1 MDFAQVTIYTTA
13 LGVDIV
19 TGALMQLGITGFE
32 IEDAGDF
39 EAFLADTQP
48 HWDYVDDSL
57 MRLKDT
63 ETNIKIYLPV
73 NEQGAQ
79 QLAAVKSALKALKDG
94 DNDHTL
100 GRLEAELCNVR
111 EEDWANNW
119 KQYFKPFEVGNRFV
133 IKPSW
138 EEYQNQTD
146 RVILEIDPSSSFGT
160 GTHHT
165 TQLCIEQ
172 LERYIEEGAFV
183 LDMGCGSGILSV
195 AALLLGAE
203 RVAAVDI
210 DQNSVKIAQENAVK
224 NGFGAPRF
232 SAVCGNV
239 LEDEAF
245 SSSLGERFY
254 DVVVANIVADV
265 IIAMCGLF
273 DRYLKQDGVLICS
286 GIISQREDE
295 VKEALEQSGFETV
308 SRHEKQDWSALVLRK
323 KERPHYGFE

>member
-1 MDFAQVTIYTTA
+1 MDFTQVTIYTTA

-19 TGALMQLGITGFE
+19 TATLMQLGINGFE

-48 HWDYVDDSL
+48 HWDYVDESL
-57 MRLKDT
+57 MRLKDA

-79 QLAAVKSALKALKDG
+79 QLAAVKDTLNTLKDG
-94 DNDHTL
+94 DTGHTL
-100 GRLEAELCNVR
+100 GRLEAELTNVR

-119 KQYFKPFEVGNRFV
+119 KQYFKPFEVGNKFV

-138 EEYQNQTD
+138 EEYNNQTD

-172 LERYIEEGAFV
+172 LEQYVKEGSLV

-195 AALLLGAE
+195 AALLLGAQ

-210 DQNSVKIAQENAVK
+210 DQNSVKIAQENVAK
-224 NGFGAPRF
+224 NGFDMPRF

-239 LEDEAF
+239 LEDEAL
-245 SSSLGERFY
+245 SSLGEQFY

-265 IIAMCGLF
+265 IIAMRGLF
-273 DRYLKQDGVLICS
+273 GRYLKQDGVLICS
-286 GIISQREDE
+286 GIISQRADE
-295 VKEALEQSGFETV
+295 VRQTLEQSGFETV
-308 SRHEKQDWSALVLRK
+308 SRHEKQDWTALVLQKRQQ
-323 KERPHYGFE
+323 

>member
-1 MDFAQVTIYTTA
+1 MDFTQVTIYTTA

-19 TGALMQLGITGFE
+19 TGALMQLGINGFE

-48 HWDYVDDSL
+48 HWDYVDESL
-57 MRLKDT
+57 MRLKDA

-79 QLAAVKSALKALKDG
+79 QLAAVKDTLNTLKDG
-94 DNDHTL
+94 DTDHTL
-100 GRLEAELCNVR
+100 GRLEAELTNVR

-119 KQYFKPFEVGNRFV
+119 KQYFKPFEVGNKFV

-138 EEYQNQTD
+138 EEYNNQTD

-172 LERYIEEGAFV
+172 LEQYIEEGAFV

-210 DQNSVKIAQENAVK
+210 DQNSVKIAQENVIN
-224 NGFGAPRF
+224 NGFGMPRF

-239 LEDEAF
+239 LEDETL
-245 SSSLGERFY
+245 SSSLGEQFY

-265 IIAMCGLF
+265 IIAMRGLF

-286 GIISQREDE
+286 GIISQRADE
-295 VKEALEQSGFETV
+295 VKQALEQGGFETV
-308 SRHEKQDWSALVLRK
+308 SRHEKQDWTALVLRK
-323 KERPHYGFE
+323 KERPNYQL